1 MQPLTRPHII
11 LDGIVY
17 TIYTDT
23 LFDTYATSTI
33 TSIKGFDNETGLRIF
48 NLENTKVISN
58 EAIVPMFED
67 VIIDHVELKHD
78 ASDIIQSKLKY
89 IDEDNYQ
96 DELLNYYNVL
106 KNTIE
111 RFGHY

>member
-17 TIYTDT
+17 GIYVNTKFETNATTI
-23 LFDTYATSTI
+23 I
-33 TSIKGFDNETGLRIF
+33 TSIKGFNNESGLRVFNLANTKIISTESIFEEVIF
-48 NLENTKVISN
+48 NHI
-58 EAIVPMFED
+58 
-67 VIIDHVELKHD
+67 ELKHD

>member
-17 TIYTDT
+17 AIYVNTTFETNATTI
-23 LFDTYATSTI
+23 I
-33 TSIKGFDNETGLRIF
+33 TSIKGFNNESGLRVF
-48 NLENTKVISN
+48 NLANTKIIST
-58 EAIVPMFED
+58 ESIFEE
-67 VIIDHVELKHD
+67 VIINHIELKHD

-106 KNTIE
+106 KDTIE